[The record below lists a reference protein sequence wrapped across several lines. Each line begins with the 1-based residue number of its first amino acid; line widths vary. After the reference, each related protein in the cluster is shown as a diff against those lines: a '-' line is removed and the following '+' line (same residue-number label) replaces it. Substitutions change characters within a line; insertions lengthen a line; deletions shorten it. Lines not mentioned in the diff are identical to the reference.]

1 MIITLAGQKGGT
13 GKSTTA
19 VAIAVE
25 WCARGRRVLL
35 VDLDP
40 QGSARTWGDVAA
52 EAAAEH
58 TPTVVALGAG
68 LHLHLPPL
76 AAAHDLVVID
86 CPPRHGEMQRTALML
101 AHVALLPCGPDPT
114 EVWGLTE
121 SVELVRAAMARRP
134 ELLPRIVITR
144 KDHRTGLSRGA
155 RTSLAELSIPVLD
168 TELGRR
174 VTYPEALAA
183 GRGPTTYDP
192 RSIAAREVRR
202 LVTELE
208 QLVAVDAQD
217 DVAPPRRAK
226 GRR

>member
-1 MIITLAGQKGGT
+1 MILTLAGQKGGT

-19 VAIAVE
+19 VSIAVE

-52 EAAAEH
+52 EVAAEH

-68 LHLHLPPL
+68 LHMHLPPL

-86 CPPRHGEMQRTALML
+86 CPPRHGEMQCTALML

-134 ELLPRIVITR
+134 ELKPRIVLTR
-144 KDHRTGLSRGA
+144 KDHRTGLGRGA
-155 RTSLAELSIPVLD
+155 RLSLEQLGIPLLD

-183 GRGPTTYDP
+183 GKGPTTYDP
-192 RSIAAREVRR
+192 RSSAAAEVRR
-202 LVTELE
+202 LVSELE
-208 QLVAVDAQD
+208 RLVAVDAK
-217 DVAPPRRAK
+217 PTGRAK
-226 GRR
+226 GSR